1 MSWLDKIVN
10 YGTPKADLSDGFH
23 QPPDDTGSDLSD
35 GFHQPPDDTGSD
47 LSDGNIAGAIG
58 NKIRGLRDRPVH
70 TMLGQLDTRTVK
82 HITVGFYMTL
92 GQMISMMI
100 KFAFASLIAGIIIMI
115 IMSILAPMFAVIV
128 AGIIQSAIHSH

>member
-10 YGTPKADLSDGFH
+10 YGVPKADLSDGFH
-23 QPPDDTGSDLSD
+23 QPP
-35 GFHQPPDDTGSD
+35 TGSD
-47 LSDGNIAGAIG
+47 LSDGNVAGAIG
-58 NKIRGLRDRPVH
+58 NKIRGLRDS
-70 TMLGQLDTRTVK
+70 TILGLQDSPTVQ
-82 HITVGFYMTL
+82 HITVGFYMTF

-128 AGIIQSAIHSH
+128 AGIIQSAISSHSH